1 DAAIT
6 AIVEANSFFLDD
18 TVTLLLGPD
27 ETVQGAVADVGS
39 HFLEDTAAYWREWV
53 RSLAIPFEWQDA
65 VIRAAITLKLN
76 VFEDTGA
83 IIAAVTTSIPEAPGS
98 GRNWDYRYCWL
109 RDAYFVI
116 NALNRLRDTQTMERY
131 LSYILNI
138 VADGRPQAARMHQ
151 VICERSS
158 NPEMD
163 SLVASME
170 GKTLDASLLRLG
182 ELGFLAEDDPR
193 FAGTVRAIE
202 RELRR
207 GDFVFRY
214 VEADNFA

>member
-1 DAAIT
+1 MSVVFCTGLSASWGTCRRRMRFFFSSRRRHTRLQGDWSSDVALPIFSSGPSNKVTVSSRKNEFT
-6 AIVEANSFFLDD
+6 AIVEENSFFLED

-27 ETVQGAVADVGS
+27 ETVQGAVADVGG

-116 NALNRLRDTQTMERY
+116 NALNRLSDTQTMERY
-131 LSYILNI
+131 LS
-138 VADGRPQAARMHQ
+138 
-151 VICERSS
+151 
-158 NPEMD
+158 
-163 SLVASME
+163 
-170 GKTLDASLLRLG
+170 
-182 ELGFLAEDDPR
+182 
-193 FAGTVRAIE
+193 
-202 RELRR
+202 
-207 GDFVFRY
+207 
-214 VEADNFA
+214 

>member
-65 VIRAAITLKLN
+65 VIRAAITLKLD

-83 IIAAVTTSIPEAPGS
+83 IIAALTTSIPEAAGS
-98 GRNWDYRYCWL
+98 NRNWDYRFCWL
-109 RDAYFVI
+109 RDAYFVV
-116 NALNRLRDTQTMERY
+116 NALNRLGATQTMERY
-131 LSYILNI
+131 LNFILTI
-138 VADGRPQAARMHQ
+138 VADGADRPLQPVYTITGH
-151 VICERSS
+151 
-158 NPEMD
+158 
-163 SLVASME
+163 SL
-170 GKTLDASLLRLG
+170 
-182 ELGFLAEDDPR
+182 PP
-193 FAGTVRAIE
+193 
-202 RELRR
+202 
-207 GDFVFRY
+207 
-214 VEADNFA
+214 